1 MSTPQPPP
9 SSTPPHQDQE
19 QSQSQPQPQ
28 PQHQPQPQ
36 QVQSSTPG
44 VKKISPTPWSHLET
58 VRLIETYQEKWYSL
72 KRGQLKA
79 NQWEEVAVT
88 VAARCGY
95 DEPSK
100 TATQCRHKME
110 KLRKRYRSER
120 QRCASNASA
129 WPYFHLMDYMERG
142 PMPIAARPMA
152 SVADRGRVVLGRSM
166 KEEEDDDGDD
176 DDDDDDEDE
185 EDSEGKERSK
195 SRSIHHILR
204 KHPAV
209 EPVWFR
215 KKPSLSPPPP
225 PLRRQWNNG
234 GSGGGG
240 GMVVGPPGVSR
251 FMRDDLGYLKRR
263 RPSEEDEEEEEEVEE
278 EEEEEGSGGGE
289 EVLSEL
295 AAVVRTFGEGFVR
308 MENLKM
314 EMMKETER
322 YRMEMETKRTEMIME
337 SQNRI
342 VEMIAKA
349 LGSQQ
354 RKQKKTHE
362 T

>member
-1 MSTPQPPP
+1 MSTPQPPS
-9 SSTPPHQDQE
+9 SSTPPHQE
-19 QSQSQPQPQ
+19 Q
-28 PQHQPQPQ
+28 QPQ
-36 QVQSSTPG
+36 QPVQSSIPT

-129 WPYFHLMDYMERG
+129 SAWPYFHLMDYMERG
-142 PMPIAARPMA
+142 PLPIAARPIA
-152 SVADRGRVVLGRSM
+152 SVADGGRGRVALGRSM
-166 KEEEDDDGDD
+166 KDD
-176 DDDDDDEDE
+176 DDDDEDDGDGDGDEDE

-215 KKPSLSPPPP
+215 KKSSLSPPPP
-225 PLRRQWNNG
+225 PLRHQWNNG
-234 GSGGGG
+234 GSSGGG
-240 GMVVGPPGVSR
+240 GMGVGPPGVSR
-251 FMRDDLGYLKRR
+251 FMRNDLGYLKRR
-263 RPSEEDEEEEEEVEE
+263 RPSEEDEEEEEAE
-278 EEEEEGSGGGE
+278 EEEEEGSGGRE

-337 SQNRI
+337 SQSRI

-354 RKQKKTHE
+354 RKQKKTQE
-362 T
+362 A